1 MKKECNYIIGDGEG
15 GSFDT
20 DLLVLEACE
29 YKEHFLSYHPE
40 LLIITNIELDHTD
53 FYKNE
58 KQLFISFQKLANQS
72 QMVLVN
78 GDDKWGKKIKHIN
91 KLTYGFNKNN
101 DIQIKILSTTT
112 RGYYIQV
119 KYQNNM
125 YLKVPYLGRHMIY
138 NYVSSYMAAI
148 LLKKS
153 LF

>member
-58 KQLFISFQKLANQS
+58 KQLFTSFQKLANQS

-112 RGYYIQV
+112 R
-119 KYQNNM
+119 
-125 YLKVPYLGRHMIY
+125 
-138 NYVSSYMAAI
+138 
-148 LLKKS
+148 
-153 LF
+153 

>member
-1 MKKECNYIIGDGEG
+1 M
-15 GSFDT
+15 
-20 DLLVLEACE
+20 
-29 YKEHFLSYHPE
+29 
-40 LLIITNIELDHTD
+40 LIITNIELDHTD